1 MSESAPKSWWESRF
15 PQVTAAVQRFPLAVA
30 IAAAFTLYALTLA
43 DMSDVALRVLQFLVA
58 SFLWVVAVDFFAES
72 QGHALRA
79 RALLWSGGML
89 VLAFLFWFAWDIWL
103 VPWLLLG
110 GLLLLPTLAGHLG
123 RGETNE
129 TFWLFNHRLVLAA
142 LLAGIGA
149 GLLLVGLLAIV
160 QTVEFLFAPG
170 LPDEVFK
177 YVWTISLGLIA
188 PVSFLTVA
196 PRSFADRITKKEE
209 GEFTFR
215 ATAALVKF
223 VLVPL
228 LLVYTTILYAYAAK
242 IALAW
247 ELPKGTLGSM
257 VMAYLLIGA
266 ITLLLAYP
274 SRDASGPLVRLFWR
288 YWVWLAALPV
298 LLLFIAVFRRIAD
311 YGVTEPRYLIALV
324 GVWALILAGAR
335 ILSGERFDLRI
346 VPGALS
352 LLMLAASFGPGG
364 AVGFSVMS
372 QKEELAEILTEKGV
386 LVDGKI
392 VPQTSAD
399 SNLYGDQAWRVRG
412 IAWYLNMRRSLGVLA
427 PWFEGLTDDPFAPGK
442 TPEETVRGA
451 FTALG
456 LTPGVLPP
464 ESRGDFPILP
474 PGALGP

>member
-1 MSESAPKSWWESRF
+1 MTESVAKSWWESPF
-15 PQVTAAVQRFPLAVA
+15 PQVTATVHRFPLAVA

-72 QGHALRA
+72 WGHGFPA
-79 RALLWSGGML
+79 RALLWLGGML
-89 VLAFLFWFAWDIWL
+89 VLALLFWLAWDIWL

-129 TFWLFNHRLVLAA
+129 TFWLFNNRLVLAV
-142 LLAGIGA
+142 LLAGFGSV
-149 GLLLVGLLAIV
+149 LLLVGTLATI
-160 QTVEFLFAPG
+160 QTVDFLFGPG
-170 LPDEVFK
+170 VPQVMFQ
-177 YVWTISLGLIA
+177 YAWTISLGLIA
-188 PVSFLTVA
+188 PISFLALA
-196 PRSFADRITKKEE
+196 PRSFADPISKKEE
-209 GEFTFR
+209 AEFTFR
-215 ATAALVKF
+215 AVAALVKF

-247 ELPKGTLGSM
+247 ELPKGTLGLM
-257 VMAYLLIGA
+257 VMVYLLIGA
-266 ITLLLAYP
+266 ATLLLAYP
-274 SRDASGPLVRLFWR
+274 SRDTSGPLVRLFWR
-288 YWVWLAALPV
+288 YWVWLTALPV

-311 YGVTEPRYLIALV
+311 YGVTEPRYLIVLI
-324 GVWALILAGAR
+324 GIWALMLAGAR
-335 ILSGERFDLRI
+335 IVSGERFDLRI
-346 VPGALS
+346 VPGALA
-352 LLMLAASFGPGG
+352 LLMLAGSFGPGG

-372 QKEELAEILTEKGV
+372 QKEELAEILSEKGV

-399 SNLYGDQAWRVRG
+399 SALYGDQAWRVRG

-427 PWFEGLTDDPFAPGK
+427 PWFEGLLDDPFAPGK

-464 ESRGDFPILP
+464 ESRGFPILP
-474 PGALGP
+474 PGAPGP

>member
-1 MSESAPKSWWESRF
+1 MNREGTGEKMSTVGPKSWWESRF
-15 PQVTAAVQRFPLAVA
+15 PQVAAAVQRFPLAIA
-30 IAAAFTLYALTLA
+30 IAASFTLYALTLD
-43 DMSDVALRVLQFLVA
+43 DMGDVALRLLQFLIA

-72 QGHALRA
+72 QGHAFRA
-79 RALLWSGGML
+79 RVLLWFGGML
-89 VLAFLFWFAWDIWL
+89 LLALLFWLAWDIWL

-110 GLLLLPTLAGHLG
+110 GLLLLPPLAGHLG
-123 RGETNE
+123 HAETNE

-142 LLAGIGA
+142 LLAGVGA
-149 GLLLVGLLAIV
+149 GLLLVGLLATI
-160 QTVEFLFAPG
+160 QTVDFLFGPG
-170 LPDEVFK
+170 VPEELFK

-188 PVSFLTVA
+188 PVSFLTLA

-209 GEFTFR
+209 SEFTFR
-215 ATAALVKF
+215 ATAGLVKF

-228 LLVYTTILYAYAAK
+228 LLVYTTILYAYAVK

-247 ELPKGTLGSM
+247 DLPKGTLGSM

-274 SRDASGPLVRLFWR
+274 SRDTSGPLVRLFWR

-372 QKEELAEILTEKGV
+372 QKEELAAILTEKGV
-386 LVDGKI
+386 LVDGEI
-392 VPQTSAD
+392 VPQAA
-399 SNLYGDQAWRVRG
+399 NAGPGLYGDQTWRVRG
-412 IAWYLNMRRSLGVLA
+412 IEWYLNMRRSLGVLA
-427 PWFEGLTDDPFAPGK
+427 PWFEGLPDDPFAPGK
-442 TPEETVRGA
+442 TPEETARGIL
-451 FTALG
+451 TALG
-456 LTPGVLPP
+456 LSPNLPLQK
-464 ESRGDFPILP
+464 R
-474 PGALGP
+474 